1 MPTTVDRFFA
11 VVQICQNISTMQN
24 NMRTNVQVIQSAKN
38 AGTIPTFS
46 AAQQAMRDLG
56 NAFLQRLAMNQTIMT
71 AFPSQ
76 LSAGAT
82 ALGISPTD
90 VTTVQALLV
99 TWGTNLN
106 TAVVTNQSDLDTLVT
121 NVLAAVPVAM
131 LPF

>member
-11 VVQICQNISTMQN
+11 VVQICQNIATMQN
-24 NMRTNVQVIQSAKN
+24 NMRASVQTIKASKDV
-38 AGTIPTFS
+38 GTIPTFA

-56 NAFLQRLAMNQTIMT
+56 NAFLQRLTMNQTIMS

-76 LSAGAT
+76 LSVGAT
-82 ALGISPTD
+82 ALGISPAD
-90 VTTVQALLV
+90 VTSVQALLV

-106 TAVVTNQSDLDTLVT
+106 TAVVTNQSELDTLVT
-121 NVLAAVPVAM
+121 NVLANVPSAM

>member
-1 MPTTVDRFFA
+1 MPTTVDRFFS

-24 NMRTNVQVIQSAKN
+24 NIRANVQAIQAAKG

-82 ALGISPTD
+82 ALGISPSD

-121 NVLAAVPVAM
+121 NVLANVPSAM